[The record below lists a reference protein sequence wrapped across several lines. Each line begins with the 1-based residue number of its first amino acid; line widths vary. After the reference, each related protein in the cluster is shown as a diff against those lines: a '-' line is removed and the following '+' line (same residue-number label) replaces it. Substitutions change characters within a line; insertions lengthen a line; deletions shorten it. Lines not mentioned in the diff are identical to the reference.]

1 MGTGSFNLQKNDG
14 LMSENIK
21 IKTTGKIVN
30 GSDTGRRVSRSVG
43 LQEVFDIVRK
53 ETPISRVRLAE
64 MVSVSRAALSSI
76 VSEYIQAG
84 ILEETGKEE
93 AAEGRPPIRLCFKPD
108 ARVTVGVVQYDTELR
123 ATVIDLNGSPIKTIA
138 IPFYPLQTDAMIG
151 AIASLVEQVLAGLDR
166 SRVLGVGVGV
176 PGVVDVATGIFEKSV
191 SKGWLQSG
199 IPIRSILQE
208 RLNLPVYVVNR
219 SRVAALGEQR
229 SGNGRGFNN
238 LVYLFMGD
246 GVIAGIVIN
255 GELFLG
261 AHSGAGEIG
270 HVSIAPDGPLCNC
283 GGLGCL
289 EMYTSRNAIL
299 ATARAMARE
308 NSASRLYQM
317 VAGRLDLLEI
327 DQVIE
332 AAREGDSTTLRI
344 LNDVG
349 TKIGY
354 ALSFLIMLYDP
365 EVIILGG
372 PFGSQ
377 AGDLLLGPVRREAQR
392 RSPSRAFPQIEILP
406 GALGTEAATIGA
418 GVLALSMTPVDMILH
433 GDVQPPPGE

>member
-1 MGTGSFNLQKNDG
+1 MSDNIRTQPKTKPTNGNDA
-14 LMSENIK
+14 S
-21 IKTTGKIVN
+21 
-30 GSDTGRRVSRSVG
+30 RRVSRSVG

-53 ETPISRVRLAE
+53 ESPISRVRLAE

-76 VSEYIQAG
+76 VNEYIQAG

-93 AAEGRPPIRLCFKPD
+93 TSEGRPAIRLCFNPTS
-108 ARVTVGVVQYDTELR
+108 RVTVGVVQFDTELR
-123 ATVIDLNGSPIKTIA
+123 ASVIDLNGNVVKSIEVPY
-138 IPFYPLQTDAMIG
+138 YPVHTEGMIHE
-151 AIASLVEQVLAGLDR
+151 IASLTEKVLDGFDR
-166 SRVLGVGVGV
+166 SQVLGVGVGV
-176 PGVVDVATGIFEKSV
+176 PGVVDVETGIFEKSV

-199 IPIRSILQE
+199 IPIRKILQE
-208 RLNLPVYVVNR
+208 RLQMPVYVINR

-229 SGNGRGFNN
+229 SGNGRGYNN
-238 LVYLFMGD
+238 LVYLFLGD
-246 GVIAGIVIN
+246 GVIAGIVID

-261 AHSGAGEIG
+261 AHYGAGEIG

-308 NSASRLYQM
+308 HTDSRLYKI

-327 DQVIE
+327 DNVIQ
-332 AAREGDSTTLRI
+332 AAREGDPITLRI
-344 LNDVG
+344 LNDMG

-377 AGDLLLGPVRREAQR
+377 AGDLLLDSVRREAQR
-392 RSPSRAFPQIEILP
+392 RSPSRAFPQINILT

-418 GVLALSMTPVDMILH
+418 GMLALSMTPMEVILRGAGPH
-433 GDVQPPPGE
+433 PVLNE